1 MVATDG
7 KTLDR
12 RQLREHVHAWAST
25 HDPDLLAQRE
35 RRAWANRRLSVTA
48 DTPNGSVQGTF
59 QLDPIGGA
67 TLMAARTHSPARPAP
82 VTSAAMH
89 SGC

>member
-1 MVATDG
+1 LVAVDG

-12 RQLREHVHAWAST
+12 RQLREQVDAWVSA

-48 DTPNGSVQGTF
+48 DTLDGSVQGMF
-59 QLDPIGGA
+59 QLDPVGGA
-67 TLMAARTHSPARPAP
+67 MVMAALDALARK
-82 VTSAAMH
+82 TSADDDR
-89 SGC
+89 S